1 MDQSRTEIASL
12 GEFGLIGHLTR
23 NNDTR
28 QAGTILSIGDDAA
41 VIDNFGR
48 QMVISTDMLVEGVHF
63 DLMYVPLKHL
73 GYKAVAV
80 NLSDICAMMATP
92 THIAISIAISNRFSV
107 EALEEF
113 YDGVYAACDKFN
125 VDLVGGDTTT
135 SQKGFI
141 ISITAVGEV
150 APDKYVKRSG
160 ASKNDLL
167 CVTGNLGAAYM
178 GLQLMEREKRIF
190 LESPGVQP
198 DLQNKAYIVGRI
210 LKPEPRADIVTWLQ
224 ENDILP
230 TSMIDVSDGLSSEV
244 LHLCTQSNT
253 GAVVYEEKIPIHQ
266 ETKEMAME
274 FQLSAV
280 TCALNGGEDYELLF
294 TVAQEDY
301 EKVIK
306 NEEISIIGYMTDAA
320 EGAILLTNQG
330 NKHPIVAQGWNAFQQ

>member
-1 MDQSRTEIASL
+1 
-12 GEFGLIGHLTR
+12 
-23 NNDTR
+23 
-28 QAGTILSIGDDAA
+28 
-41 VIDNFGR
+41 
-48 QMVISTDMLVEGVHF
+48 
-63 DLMYVPLKHL
+63 MYVPLKHL